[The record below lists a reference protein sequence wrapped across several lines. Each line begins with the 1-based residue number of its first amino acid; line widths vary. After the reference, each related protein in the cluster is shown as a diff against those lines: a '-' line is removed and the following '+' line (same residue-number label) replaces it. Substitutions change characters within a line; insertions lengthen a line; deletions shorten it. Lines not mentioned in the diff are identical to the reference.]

1 MIIMFIPIV
10 RFIKSIYTS
19 RTLFYIIG
27 EQKEK
32 EGSRNT
38 NIYNIG
44 YI

>member
-19 RTLFYIIG
+19 RTLFIG